1 MDVDIKGKKNS
12 MEWPPLE
19 IFLSFLLWGGFM
31 FLQRPDKFRDDLN
44 RGPGVLR
51 GGDEMRDNASCD
63 DTLSSA
69 KMCSEDQENRF
80 IF

>member
-1 MDVDIKGKKNS
+1 
-12 MEWPPLE
+12 
-19 IFLSFLLWGGFM
+19 M